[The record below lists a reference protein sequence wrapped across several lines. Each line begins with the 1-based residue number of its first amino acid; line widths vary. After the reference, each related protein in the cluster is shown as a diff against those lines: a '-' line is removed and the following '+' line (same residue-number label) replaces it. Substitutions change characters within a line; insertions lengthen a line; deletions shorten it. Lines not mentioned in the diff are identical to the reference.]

1 LSELNGLW
9 GILES
14 KNFRFMLPI
23 ILIKLNL
30 DQINNRVCKS
40 VVINKKIRNR
50 AVVSLI
56 VQHYLNS

>member
-1 LSELNGLW
+1 
-9 GILES
+9 
-14 KNFRFMLPI
+14 MLPI
-23 ILIKLNL
+23 ILIKPNL